1 MNEYIKLTI
10 YILCGICLLL
20 PLFILKQLNSD
31 NLLKIIYISLILL
44 SIIFFIMYKYK
55 FDLDPDTKE
64 PILNK
69 TYLYLGIAC
78 IIPGIFG
85 TSFIFYYITKKKKVS
100 IKEHLHNINKQL
112 IKTKFNL

>member
-1 MNEYIKLTI
+1 
-10 YILCGICLLL
+10 
-20 PLFILKQLNSD
+20 
-31 NLLKIIYISLILL
+31 
-44 SIIFFIMYKYK
+44 MYKYK

-69 TYLYLGIAC
+69 TYLYLGIGC

>member
-20 PLFILKQLNSD
+20 PLLILKQLNSD

-44 SIIFFIMYKYK
+44 GIIFFIMYKYK
-55 FDLDPDTKE
+55 FDLDPDTNT

-69 TYLYLGIAC
+69 TYLYLGIGC

-85 TSFIFYYITKKKKVS
+85 TSFIFYYMMKKKSVS
-100 IKEHLHNINKQL
+100 IKEHLHNINNQI
-112 IKTKFNL
+112 IKSKLNL